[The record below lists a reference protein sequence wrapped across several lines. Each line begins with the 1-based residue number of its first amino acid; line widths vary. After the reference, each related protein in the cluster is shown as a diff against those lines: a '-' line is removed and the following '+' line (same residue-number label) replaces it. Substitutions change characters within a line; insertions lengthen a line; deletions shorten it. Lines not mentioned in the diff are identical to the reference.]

1 MYNNTGLF
9 NTSSCGSE
17 VGIQGGIDLAPVIS
31 VSDKPSTNQ
40 ETITI
45 TYHGVKVSLPNYLLA
60 CL

>member
-17 VGIQGGIDLAPVIS
+17 VGVQGDIDLAPVIS
-31 VSDKPSTNQ
+31 VSDEPFTNQ

-45 TYHGVKVSLPNYLLA
+45 TYHEVKVSLPN
-60 CL
+60 